1 MYSCNDDEIVSEPTY
16 RSNTYLCTYSEYL
29 GTHGE
34 LGIQLATLTY
44 AYIFSD
50 ALKYDLP

>member
-1 MYSCNDDEIVSEPTY
+1 MYVH
-16 RSNTYLCTYSEYL
+16 TYSEYL

-34 LGIQLATLTY
+34 LGMQLATLTY

-50 ALKYDLP
+50 ALKYDLPITPKKIKTWR